1 MVEGRLLWVATIISI
16 ATFQLYKYLPE
27 NSFYIGMALF
37 IFLLS
42 VIIFRQNKGLF
53 ISFFLLC
60 ISSNNLFD
68 ELFFD
73 PEKMGI
79 NEIIFSL
86 IVIIFY
92 YARKVFK

>member
-1 MVEGRLLWVATIISI
+1 MIESRLLWVATIISI
-16 ATFQLYKYLPE
+16 ATFQLYKHLPSG
-27 NSFYIGMALF
+27 SFYIGMAVF

-60 ISSNNLFD
+60 ISSNNLLD

-79 NEIIFSL
+79 NEIVFAL

-92 YARKVFK
+92 YARKICK